1 MGWFNEHGWQTYI
14 GRRPEGWNPGP
25 YSVTRKD
32 VGRIDPKLLVDLPGG
47 NGEHHY
53 FRHNDGQ
60 FESVKYPGQ
69 EWLDMVGWAKE
80 ELAKPDTNHV
90 VMIVKDKNHRVYI
103 HEGNHRIRAAV
114 QAGLPDIPV
123 EFVYWACSE
132 DSGLIYNPETKQFS
146 AHGLI
151 AAPKLAS
158 TPTVPLKEPPVSMCA
173 SARLFHRVAGPD
185 IDALVTEFLGFLDP
199 EGRLPKPAIK
209 IQNNAA
215 SRWLGQCGPEGLFNE
230 QHVCVSVKATIY
242 LQKILLDAPEDLRR
256 VVAHEIA
263 HYYAFA
269 ARVLGKHLQDY
280 NAVVT
285 EDNKEGGH
293 GAIWQAV
300 IQKVNAT
307 YGENFITVTSDQT
320 YTFKAKEVNLFIMRR
335 DNRLDW
341 CWSTQLPE
349 RVVDFMAGMNR
360 AGVGVACY
368 ILRTDNRFLVV
379 KEAQA
384 TNTRL
389 PWASPWAQEQVDA
402 LEEAMASQPNRFAD
416 IASGVAKGVTKQR
429 AKTWTL
435 VMANPYREDSPRYSA
450 HPSHLAGWKLGRT
463 LTEHEKDIISQLNAI
478 GMDTRFTRIN
488 NDDALFN
495 ALPQVDLND
504 VIHNR
509 GLVAG
514 KLMEPEVQERLL
526 AAWPRGERPVKQ
538 KTASA
543 ETEGRLF
550 LDMDG
555 VLADYSK
562 GAAMAGFAP
571 EDFKDQPGAF
581 RNLEVMPGARHA
593 VTQLLQIWGP
603 GRVYILSTPPHGR
616 REEAEQEKR
625 EWLQEHFPDI
635 NPANVILTL
644 NKAQHGTIHDILVDD
659 HPTWNGAAEFPGQV
673 VAFTS
678 PEAWNDV
685 LALKTA
691 SFWDA
696 DTAKA
701 HRRDDAYSLQQ
712 VQRGLRERFNQLL
725 NGLYVQPQ
733 GHTITLRQFLTHNP
747 VTELF
752 RSTDKSVRLMGN
764 KLRADLDAFLH
775 QNFTPAQVQ
784 QFKDSYG
791 SNVTD
796 WIHRKIVAKQAA
808 LFTRLAVS
816 DDVLV
821 KRYGVNTEQL
831 ELAKAVDRGAY
842 LEWVVKQMVGVKPK
856 RPDLSYE
863 EANTKTPTI
872 RLPEDTQK
880 LKGLLDTFTKLKRS
894 PKFQGNKDI
903 NAYLPR
909 DLMRLAEEAQSPEG
923 QSQLSQREQRT
934 QRRDESVIWAGNVEG
949 HAIEVLQPK
958 TVEAV
963 MEIGGGPGVT
973 LEGRPTRSTGW
984 CTTQEE
990 HASRYFSQ
998 GPIYIFKQDGRNL
1011 AQLHPQSGQFMDVED
1026 VQVPTFDVEGQSY
1039 ITNPELSA
1047 GLIGAG
1053 LDGESGFHAFHK
1065 DTAPPVVLAHVFG
1078 QEGDDLDDDVAAKIE
1093 SDPVALAILLG
1104 RYDYDP
1110 QDGDEEKVVST
1121 PASALAYVHSRLL
1134 RHYKTLV
1141 AGQGVG
1147 ELFPRAVQA
1156 LAQDTQTTLKFLEF
1170 LATRSTGTMDCF
1182 HGNPTPSWFAPI
1194 FQAMLANPVVGW
1206 RGIKVLPR
1214 DLYDQ
1219 LMPRLVDEDPA
1230 GAVDY
1235 ASTARRG
1242 ATWDLLEASIL
1253 KRGDQSLALKY
1264 VHYVA
1269 PRPKDHAVLDL
1280 VWSKLPEDENDLW
1293 TMGAYVSNMLDWAAR
1308 NAYGKHP
1315 IPYEASQKFLP
1326 EIAEKAVWETNN
1338 PNLLAAYAAKCYQD
1352 VPAKLEAALR
1362 RIVEL
1367 GQGTAAV
1374 AYVEKTGFARA
1385 EILEPM
1391 LLDVAIK
1398 QGGYLGHD
1406 VVLYVA
1412 HNYDEKARG
1421 ARDAAQTLLRA
1432 MEARGVEI
1440 PEEAYSYLRL
1450 KPKTQ
1455 ALVGEG
1461 VR

>member
-1 MGWFNEHGWQTYI
+1 M
-14 GRRPEGWNPGP
+14 
-25 YSVTRKD
+25 
-32 VGRIDPKLLVDLPGG
+32 
-47 NGEHHY
+47 
-53 FRHNDGQ
+53 
-60 FESVKYPGQ
+60 
-69 EWLDMVGWAKE
+69 
-80 ELAKPDTNHV
+80 
-90 VMIVKDKNHRVYI
+90 
-103 HEGNHRIRAAV
+103 
-114 QAGLPDIPV
+114 
-123 EFVYWACSE
+123 
-132 DSGLIYNPETKQFS
+132 
-146 AHGLI
+146 
-151 AAPKLAS
+151 
-158 TPTVPLKEPPVSMCA
+158 
-173 SARLFHRVAGPD
+173 
-185 IDALVTEFLGFLDP
+185 
-199 EGRLPKPAIK
+199 
-209 IQNNAA
+209 
-215 SRWLGQCGPEGLFNE
+215 
-230 QHVCVSVKATIY
+230 
-242 LQKILLDAPEDLRR
+242 
-256 VVAHEIA
+256 
-263 HYYAFA
+263 
-269 ARVLGKHLQDY
+269 
-280 NAVVT
+280 
-285 EDNKEGGH
+285 
-293 GAIWQAV
+293 
-300 IQKVNAT
+300 
-307 YGENFITVTSDQT
+307 
-320 YTFKAKEVNLFIMRR
+320 
-335 DNRLDW
+335 
-341 CWSTQLPE
+341 
-349 RVVDFMAGMNR
+349 
-360 AGVGVACY
+360 
-368 ILRTDNRFLVV
+368 
-379 KEAQA
+379 
-384 TNTRL
+384 
-389 PWASPWAQEQVDA
+389 
-402 LEEAMASQPNRFAD
+402 
-416 IASGVAKGVTKQR
+416 TKQR

-495 ALPQVDLND
+495 TLPQVDMND
-504 VIHNR
+504 VTHNR

-538 KTASA
+538 KTAS
-543 ETEGRLF
+543 TQGKLF

-562 GAAMAGFAP
+562 GAAQAGMAP
-571 EDFKDQPGAF
+571 EHFKDQPGAF

-625 EWLQEHFPDI
+625 EWMQEHFPNI

-659 HPTWNGAAEFPGQV
+659 HPTWNGAAEFPGKV

-678 PEAWNDV
+678 PEAWEDV

-701 HRRDDAYSLQQ
+701 HRRDDAYALQQ

-725 NGLYVQPQ
+725 SGLYVQPQ
-733 GHTITLRQFLTHNP
+733 GRNMTLRQFLTHNP

-775 QNFTPAQVQ
+775 QNYTPAQVQ

-796 WIHRKIVAKQAA
+796 WIHRKIVAKQAT

-821 KRYGVNTEQL
+821 KRYGVNVEQL

-934 QRRDESVIWAGNVEG
+934 QRRDESVIWAGNVDG

-973 LEGRPTRSTGW
+973 LDGRPTRSTGW

-1011 AQLHPQSGQFMDVED
+1011 AQLHVQSDQFMDVED
-1026 VQVPTFDVEGQSY
+1026 VEVPTMDDVDGKHFV
-1039 ITNPELSA
+1039 THPELAA

-1053 LDGESGFHAFHK
+1053 LDGESGYHAFNK

-1110 QDGDEEKVVST
+1110 QEGDEAKVIST

-1134 RHYKTLV
+1134 RYYKSTV

-1147 ELFPRAVQA
+1147 ELFTKAAAAIATDP
-1156 LAQDTQTTLKFLEF
+1156 QTTLKFLEF
-1170 LATRSTGTMDCF
+1170 LATRSTGTLDCF
-1182 HGNPTPSWFAPI
+1182 HGNPMPKWFAPV
-1194 FQAMLANPVVGW
+1194 FQAMWDNPVIGW
-1206 RGIKVLPR
+1206 QGVKIIPQEQR
-1214 DLYDQ
+1214 DQ
-1219 LMPRLVDEDPA
+1219 LMPHLVEVDPDA
-1230 GAVDY
+1230 AIDY
-1235 ASTARRG
+1235 ASKSRRG
-1242 ATWDLLEASIL
+1242 AKWPELEATIL

-1264 VHYVA
+1264 VHYVVTL
-1269 PRPKDHAVLDL
+1269 PGDDRIRDL
-1280 VWSKLPEDENDLW
+1280 VWSKVPEDDNDLW
-1293 TMGAYVSNMLDWAAR
+1293 TMGAYVSNLMDWAVR
-1308 NAYGKHP
+1308 NLYKDHP
-1315 IPYEASQKFLP
+1315 IPYEQSQKFLP
-1326 EIAEKAVWETNN
+1326 EVAEKAVWESNN
-1338 PNLLAAYAAKCYQD
+1338 PSLLAAYAAKCYQD
-1352 VPAKLEAALR
+1352 VPGKLEAALR

-1367 GQGTAAV
+1367 GQGIAAIT
-1374 AYVEKTGFARA
+1374 YVEKTKYART
-1385 EILEPM
+1385 ETLEPL
-1391 LLDVAIK
+1391 LLDVLVR
-1398 QGGYLGHD
+1398 QGSYLGHD
-1406 VVLYVA
+1406 VALYVA
-1412 HNYDEKARG
+1412 HNYNEKVKG
-1421 ARDAAQTLLRA
+1421 ARDAGQILIREL
-1432 MEARGVEI
+1432 ESRGVQV
-1440 PEEAYSYLRL
+1440 PAQAYRHLGL
-1450 KPKTQ
+1450 KPKMQ
-1455 ALVGEG
+1455 PVAEG
-1461 VR
+1461 VQ

>member
-1 MGWFNEHGWQTYI
+1 MGWFDEHGWHTYI
-14 GRRPEGWNPGP
+14 GNRPDGWTPST
-25 YSVTRKD
+25 YTITRKD

-47 NGEHHY
+47 NGEHLY

-146 AHGLI
+146 PHGLI
-151 AAPKLAS
+151 PAPKLAS

-199 EGRLPKPAIK
+199 KGQLPRPTIK

-269 ARVLGKHLQDY
+269 ASVLGKHLQDY
-280 NAVVT
+280 NEIVT
-285 EDNKEGGH
+285 QDNKEGGH
-293 GAIWQAV
+293 GAVWQAV

-320 YTFKAKEVNLFIMRR
+320 YTFKAKEVNLFIMRQ

-341 CWSTQLPE
+341 CWSTQMPE
-349 RVVDFMAGMNR
+349 RVVDFMAQMNR
-360 AGVGVACY
+360 IGSGIACF
-368 ILRTDNRFLVV
+368 IGKTDNKFLVV
-379 KEAQA
+379 KEAKA
-384 TNTRL
+384 TNTAM
-389 PWASPWAQEQVDA
+389 PWCSPWAQEQVDA
-402 LEEAMASQPNRFAD
+402 LEAAWASQTNHFAD
-416 IASGVAKGVTKQR
+416 YASGVAKGVTKQR

-450 HPSHLAGWKLGRT
+450 HPTHLAGWKLGRT
-463 LTEHEKDIISQLNAI
+463 LTEREKDIISQLNAI

-495 ALPQVDLND
+495 TLPQVDMND

-538 KTASA
+538 KTASQ
-543 ETEGRLF
+543 GKLF

-562 GAAMAGFAP
+562 GAAMAGLTP

-581 RNLEVMPGARHA
+581 RNLELLPGARHA
-593 VTQLLQIWGP
+593 VTQLLQTWGP

-616 REEAEQEKR
+616 CEEAEQEKR

-635 NPANVILTL
+635 NPSNVILTL
-644 NKAQHGTIHDILVDD
+644 NKAKHGTIHDILVDD
-659 HPTWNGAAEFPGQV
+659 HPTWNGAAEFPGKV
-673 VAFTS
+673 VAFTG
-678 PEAWNDV
+678 PEAWNEV
-685 LALKTA
+685 LGLKTA
-691 SFWDA
+691 SFWGA
-696 DTAKA
+696 DDTKF
-701 HRRDDAYSLQQ
+701 HRRQDDAQLRTVQQ
-712 VQRGLRERFNQLL
+712 GLRERFNQLL

-733 GHTITLRQFLTHNP
+733 GRNMTLRQFLAHNP
-747 VTELF
+747 VMELF

-775 QNFTPAQVQ
+775 QNYTPAQIQ
-784 QFKDSYG
+784 QFKDTFG
-791 SNVTD
+791 ANVTD
-796 WIHRKIVAKQAA
+796 WIHRKIVAKQAT
-808 LFTRLAVS
+808 LFVRLAVS
-816 DDVLV
+816 DDVLRQ
-821 KRYGVNTEQL
+821 RYGVSDEQL
-831 ELAKAVDRGAY
+831 ELAKAVDRGPY

-863 EANTKTPTI
+863 EANTKTPTVK
-872 RLPEDTQK
+872 LPEDTEK
-880 LKGLLDTFTKLKRS
+880 LKTLLTTFTKLKRS
-894 PKFQGNKDI
+894 PKFTGSKDI
-903 NAYLPR
+903 NAYLPK
-909 DLMRLAEEAQSPEG
+909 DLFQLHDAAQAPEG
-923 QSQLSQREQRT
+923 QVQLSQREQRT
-934 QRRDESVIWAGNVEG
+934 IRRDEAVIWAGNVEG

-973 LEGRPTRSTGW
+973 LEGRPTNSTSW

-990 HASRYFSQ
+990 HASRYVNQ

-1011 AQLHPQSGQFMDVED
+1011 AQFHPYSQQFMDVED
-1026 VQVPTFDVEGQSY
+1026 VEVPTLDADGQAY
-1039 ITNPELSA
+1039 VTNPELAA
-1047 GLIGAG
+1047 GMIGAK
-1053 LDGESGFHAFHK
+1053 LDGEGGFHAFNRE
-1065 DTAPPVVLAHVFG
+1065 TAPPVVLAHVFG

-1093 SDPVALAILLG
+1093 SDPVALGVLLG
-1104 RYDYDP
+1104 RYDYEP
-1110 QDGDEEKVVST
+1110 QDSDEAILLST
-1121 PASALAYVHSRLL
+1121 PAGALSYVHSRLL
-1134 RHYKTLV
+1134 RYYKATV
-1141 AGQGVG
+1141 AGQGIG
-1147 ELFPRAVQA
+1147 ELFTKAVA
-1156 LAQDTQTTLKFLEF
+1156 TLAADPETTLKFLDF
-1170 LATRSTGTMDCF
+1170 LHTRSTGTLDCF
-1182 HGNPTPSWFAPI
+1182 HGNPMPQWFTPVFK
-1194 FQAMLANPVVGW
+1194 AMWDNPVIGW
-1206 RGIKVLPR
+1206 RGVKIIPQEQR
-1214 DLYDQ
+1214 DQ
-1219 LMPRLVDEDPA
+1219 LMPHLVEVDPDEA
-1230 GAVDY
+1230 IDY
-1235 ASTARRG
+1235 ASKSRRG
-1242 ATWDLLEASIL
+1242 AKWPELEAAIL

-1264 VHYVA
+1264 VHYVVTI
-1269 PRPKDHAVLDL
+1269 PGDDRIRDL
-1280 VWSKLPEDENDLW
+1280 VWSKLPEDDNDLW
-1293 TMGAYVSNMLDWAAR
+1293 TMGAYVSNLMDWAVR
-1308 NAYGKHP
+1308 NLYKDHP
-1315 IPYEASQKFLP
+1315 IPYEQSQKFLP
-1326 EIAEKAVWETNN
+1326 EVAEKAVWESNN

-1352 VPAKLEAALR
+1352 VPGKLEAALR

-1367 GQGTAAV
+1367 GQGTAAI
-1374 AYVEKTGFARA
+1374 AYVEKAKYART
-1385 EILEPM
+1385 EILEPL
-1391 LLDVAIK
+1391 LLDVLVR
-1398 QGGYLGHD
+1398 QGSYLGHD
-1406 VVLYVA
+1406 VALYVA
-1412 HNYDEKARG
+1412 HNYNEKVQG
-1421 ARDAAQTLLRA
+1421 ARDAGQILIREL
-1432 MEARGVEI
+1432 ESRGVEV
-1440 PEEAYSYLRL
+1440 PAEAYRSLGI
-1450 KPKTQ
+1450 KPR
-1455 ALVGEG
+1455 VPEG